1 MVTMATTYTTQLHHF
16 ELDLSAACYPNSISG
31 RLNDVVP
38 VLKTS
43 TGKEDPSFL
52 LKSASPLSR
61 PFSMLSRNEGTGSA
75 ARGPCICMAT
85 PSTRHHGLPKP
96 DKQTHKLC
104 IGTHVGQE
112 TGTRFIRLWPR

>member
-43 TGKEDPSFL
+43 TGKEDPL
-52 LKSASPLSR
+52 LLFQPPSPLSR
-61 PFSMLSRNEGTGSA
+61 PFSMLSRA
-75 ARGPCICMAT
+75 PMLRGHWLYSTWALHLHGDPVDEAPR
-85 PSTRHHGLPKP
+85 PS
-96 DKQTHKLC
+96 Q
-104 IGTHVGQE
+104 VGQAD
-112 TGTRFIRLWPR
+112 P